1 MKAMVVGA
9 PAGAEGLAERLAPL
23 LAKLGERLDKSGCT
37 LSVMF
42 TDDAGIT
49 RYNEQFAGKP
59 SPTDVLSFPSEAGSE
74 DDSGHYLGDLIVSLE
89 RAKEQAAEQGHGLP
103 EEVEVLV
110 LHGVLHLLGHDH
122 ETDEG
127 EMRLLEAELAR
138 ELFGGTRGL
147 TERVEDRT
155 P

>member
-1 MKAMVVGA
+1 MVVGS
-9 PAGAEGLAERLAPL
+9 PAGSEDLAERLAPL
-23 LAKLGERLDKSGCT
+23 FEKLGRSLGKSGCT

-42 TDDAGIT
+42 TDDAGIA
-49 RYNEQFAGKP
+49 RYNEQFAGKA

-74 DDSGHYLGDLIVSLE
+74 KDSGHYLGDLIVSLE
-89 RAKEQAAEQGHGLP
+89 RAAEQASEQGHGLV

-122 ETDEG
+122 ESDDG
-127 EMRLLEAELAR
+127 EMRRLEARLAR

-147 TERVEDRT
+147 TDRSEDGST
-155 P
+155 